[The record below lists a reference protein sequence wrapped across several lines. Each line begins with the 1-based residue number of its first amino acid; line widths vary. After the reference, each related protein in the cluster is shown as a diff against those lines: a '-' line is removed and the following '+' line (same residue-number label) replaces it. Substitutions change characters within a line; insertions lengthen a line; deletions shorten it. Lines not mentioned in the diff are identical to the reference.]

1 MKPEIPQH
9 THTASREKNGWSL
22 LTQSVLVRTLFI
34 FIAWLL
40 VWQLGRLVE
49 YTEHASVWFPAA
61 GFTFSCLLVLGGRAF
76 VPIMIASIIITIW
89 NGHHY
94 NLGLS
99 LNELIWGGFLFGLAH
114 IFPYWI
120 GAKLINDLANRGSEN
135 LPRLIVTFIIVAGS
149 CAFLAAILVIASL
162 IFTNQMPASDW
173 GLTFLPFWIGDM
185 AGVIVLT
192 PLFSGLL
199 IKLFPNPNLT
209 LRQFTADGLGS
220 YKQLFYKLSLN
231 TVLIVVTMV
240 LAYLTGSFESSFAI
254 FFLAITHMW
263 IATTE
268 SPLFNVIS
276 LTVSSVLIVLLVHFL
291 NLMDHVMV
299 YQFAINVIAAN
310 ALFGIA
316 IPQLKAYNKTLEDM
330 VFTDTM
336 TGVASR
342 HYMEQKARLE
352 IIECQQRGV
361 PLALVVFDLDDFK
374 NINDQYG
381 HVIGDKALRK
391 VSRAAQE
398 ILRKT
403 DIIARYGGD
412 EFIVLLPGAGLEDAK
427 ALSEKMRQAV
437 CQIYIELTQLSSSF
451 GIAIWQAGE
460 DYMDLFARADQALY
474 ASKMNGRN
482 QISVA

>member
-1 MKPEIPQH
+1 MKPEIPQQ
-9 THTASREKNGWSL
+9 TNPAPQEKKGLPL
-22 LTQSVLVRTLFI
+22 LSQSVLARTLLI
-34 FIAWLL
+34 FIAWML

-76 VPIMIASIIITIW
+76 VPIMLAAIIITIW
-89 NGHHY
+89 NGNHY

-99 LNELIWGGFLFGLAH
+99 LKELIWGGFLFGLAH
-114 IFPYWI
+114 IFPYWM
-120 GAKLINDLANRGSEN
+120 GAKLISDLANRASEN

-149 CAFLAAILVIASL
+149 CAFLAAMLVIASL
-162 IFTNQMPASDW
+162 IFTNQMPADDW
-173 GLTFLPFWIGDM
+173 STTLLPFWIGDM

-209 LRQFTADGLGS
+209 LKQFTADGLGS
-220 YKQLFYKLSLN
+220 YKQLLYKLSLN
-231 TVLIVVTMV
+231 AFLVVVTMV
-240 LAYLTGSFESSFAI
+240 LAYLTDSFESSFAI

-268 SPLFNVIS
+268 TPLFNVIS
-276 LTVSSVLIVLLVHFL
+276 LTVTSVLIVLLVHFL

-374 NINDQYG
+374 NINDQFG
-381 HVIGDKALRK
+381 HVAGDKALRR
-391 VSRAAQE
+391 VSRVSQE

-412 EFIVLLPGAGLEDAK
+412 EFIVLLPGASLEDAK
-427 ALSEKMRQAV
+427 ALTEKMRQAI
-437 CQIYIELTQLSSSF
+437 CQIYIESTQLSSSF

>member
-1 MKPEIPQH
+1 MKPEIPQQ
-9 THTASREKNGWSL
+9 TNPAPQEKKGLPL
-22 LTQSVLVRTLFI
+22 LSQSVLARTLLI
-34 FIAWLL
+34 FIAWML

-76 VPIMIASIIITIW
+76 VPIMLAAIIITIW
-89 NGHHY
+89 NGNHY

-99 LNELIWGGFLFGLAH
+99 LKELIWGGFLFGLAH
-114 IFPYWI
+114 IFPYWM
-120 GAKLINDLANRGSEN
+120 GAKLISDLANRASEN

-149 CAFLAAILVIASL
+149 CAFLAAMLVIASL
-162 IFTNQMPASDW
+162 IFTNQMPADDW
-173 GLTFLPFWIGDM
+173 STTLLPFWIGDM

-209 LRQFTADGLGS
+209 LKQFTADGLGS
-220 YKQLFYKLSLN
+220 YKQLLYKLSLN
-231 TVLIVVTMV
+231 AFLVVVTMV
-240 LAYLTGSFESSFAI
+240 LAYLTDSFESSFAI

-268 SPLFNVIS
+268 TPLFNVIS
-276 LTVSSVLIVLLVHFL
+276 LTVTSVLIVLLVHFL

-374 NINDQYG
+374 NINDQFG
-381 HVIGDKALRK
+381 HAAGDKALRR
-391 VSRAAQE
+391 VSRVSQE

-412 EFIVLLPGAGLEDAK
+412 EFIVLLPGASLEDAK
-427 ALSEKMRQAV
+427 ALTEKMRQAI
-437 CQIYIELTQLSSSF
+437 CQIYIESTQLSSSF

>member
-9 THTASREKNGWSL
+9 VNPASREKSGL
-22 LTQSVLVRTLFI
+22 PMLAHSVLLRTLLI

-61 GFTFSCLLVLGGRAF
+61 GFTFSCLLVLGVRAF
-76 VPIMIASIIITIW
+76 IPIMLAAIVITIW
-89 NGHHY
+89 NGQHY

-99 LNELIWGGFLFGLAH
+99 IQELIWGGFLFGLAH
-114 IFPYWI
+114 IFPYWM
-120 GAKLINDLANRGSEN
+120 GAKLINDLANKSSEN
-135 LPRLIVTFIIVAGS
+135 IPRLIVSFIIVAGS
-149 CAFLAAILVIASL
+149 SAFLAAILVISSL
-162 IFTNQMPASDW
+162 ILSNQMPLDDW
-173 GLTFLPFWIGDM
+173 KTTFLPFWIGDM

-209 LRQFTADGLGS
+209 LTQFTSDGLGS
-220 YKQLFYKLSLN
+220 YRQLFYKLTLN
-231 TVLIVVTMV
+231 TGLILVTMI
-240 LAYLTGSFESSFAI
+240 LAYWTGSFESSFAI

-268 SPLFNVIS
+268 TPLFNVIS
-276 LTVSSVLIVLLVHFL
+276 LTVTSVLIVLLVHFL
-291 NLMDHVMV
+291 GLMDHVMV

-342 HYMEQKARLE
+342 HYMEQKAKLE
-352 IIECQQRGV
+352 IIECQQKGV
-361 PLALVVFDLDDFK
+361 PLSLVVFDLDDFK
-374 NINDQYG
+374 NINDQFG
-381 HVIGDKALRK
+381 HVAGDKALRR
-391 VSRAAQE
+391 VSRVSQE

-412 EFIVLLPGAGLEDAK
+412 EFILLLPGASLKDAQVIT
-427 ALSEKMRQAV
+427 EKIRQAISRISIKS
-437 CQIYIELTQLSSSF
+437 CPLSSSF
-451 GIAIWQAGE
+451 GIACWQVGD
-460 DYMDLFARADQALY
+460 DYLDLFSRADQALY
-474 ASKMNGRN
+474 TSKINGRN
-482 QISVA
+482 QITAA

>member
-1 MKPEIPQH
+1 MNPEIPQQ
-9 THTASREKNGWSL
+9 TNPAPQEKKGLPL
-22 LTQSVLVRTLFI
+22 LSQSVLARTLLI
-34 FIAWLL
+34 FIAWML

-76 VPIMIASIIITIW
+76 VPIMLAAIIITIW
-89 NGHHY
+89 NGNHY

-99 LNELIWGGFLFGLAH
+99 LKELIWGGFLFGLAH
-114 IFPYWI
+114 IFPYWM
-120 GAKLINDLANRGSEN
+120 GAKFISDLANRASEN

-149 CAFLAAILVIASL
+149 CAFLAAMLVIASL
-162 IFTNQMPASDW
+162 IFTNQMPADDW
-173 GLTFLPFWIGDM
+173 STTLLPFWIGDM

-209 LRQFTADGLGS
+209 LKQFTADGLGS
-220 YKQLFYKLSLN
+220 YKQLLYKLSLN
-231 TVLIVVTMV
+231 AFLVVVTMV
-240 LAYLTGSFESSFAI
+240 LAYLTDSFESSFAI

-268 SPLFNVIS
+268 TPLFNVIS
-276 LTVSSVLIVLLVHFL
+276 LTVTSVLIVLLVHFL

-374 NINDQYG
+374 NINDQFG
-381 HVIGDKALRK
+381 HVAGDKALRR
-391 VSRAAQE
+391 VSRVSQE

-412 EFIVLLPGAGLEDAK
+412 EFIVLLPGASLEDAK
-427 ALSEKMRQAV
+427 ALTEKMRQAI
-437 CQIYIELTQLSSSF
+437 CQIYIESTQLSSSF

>member
-1 MKPEIPQH
+1 MKPEIPQQL
-9 THTASREKNGWSL
+9 TTKSTNKIEIPL
-22 LTQSVLVRTLFI
+22 LAQSVLARTLLI
-34 FIAWLL
+34 FIAWML
-40 VWQLGRLVE
+40 VWQVGRLVE

-76 VPIMIASIIITIW
+76 VPIMIGAILITIW
-89 NGHHY
+89 NGFHY
-94 NLGLS
+94 QLGLS
-99 LNELIWGGFLFGLAH
+99 LKEMIWGGFLFGLAH
-114 IFPYWI
+114 IFPYWL
-120 GAKLINDLANRGSEN
+120 GAKLITDLANRESQN
-135 LPRLIVTFIIVAGS
+135 IPKLIVTFIIVAGG
-149 CAFLAAILVIASL
+149 CAFLAAMLVIASL
-162 IFTNQMPASDW
+162 IFTHQMPADDW
-173 GLTFLPFWIGDM
+173 SKTFLPFWIGDM

-199 IKLFPNPNLT
+199 IKLFPNPNLS
-209 LRQFTADGLGS
+209 LQQFTADGLGS

-231 TVLIVVTMV
+231 AVLIVVTMV
-240 LAYLTGSFESSFAI
+240 LAYLTDSFESSFAI

-268 SPLFNVIS
+268 TPLFNVIS
-276 LTVSSVLIVLLVHFL
+276 LTVTSVLIVLLVHLL

-330 VFTDTM
+330 VFKDTM

-352 IIECQQRGV
+352 IIECQQKSV

-374 NINDQYG
+374 NINDQFG
-381 HVIGDKALRK
+381 HVAGDKALRR
-391 VSRAAQE
+391 VSRVAQE

-412 EFIVLLPGAGLEDAK
+412 EFILLLPGGEGL
-427 ALSEKMRQAV
+427 KMPRP
-437 CQIYIELTQLSSSF
+437 
-451 GIAIWQAGE
+451 
-460 DYMDLFARADQALY
+460 
-474 ASKMNGRN
+474 
-482 QISVA
+482 